1 VPGPNP
7 TLRQRELGTR
17 LRELRAEGGLT
28 VEQMAVQ
35 LLCSA
40 TKISRIETG
49 GRRVGLRD
57 VQDLCQ
63 LYRIDEQAADELMDL
78 ARQACEPGW
87 WTTYPDLRLSAYIGL
102 EHEAV
107 NITVFSMYTVP
118 ALLQST
124 NYAEA
129 LIIGGIPGRTAPSI
143 VQQRLEALLRRQDL
157 LSQSSPFRYCVLL
170 DEAVLRRLIGDQAIV
185 AEQLG
190 KILALAH
197 SGQATIQVIPFIAGA
212 HDGKDSNFELFEF
225 GETPLRPV
233 VFIEGRANSIYQER
247 PTEISACREA
257 LERLRDAALCPRE
270 SLELNDKVA
279 SAFERDNE

>member
-17 LRELRAEGGLT
+17 LRELRAECGLT
-28 VEQMAVQ
+28 VEQVAAQ

-49 GRRVGLRD
+49 GRRVSLRD
-57 VQDLCQ
+57 VRDLCQ

-78 ARQACEPGW
+78 ARQAREPGW
-87 WTTYPDLRLSAYIGL
+87 WTPYPDLRLSAYIGL

-118 ALLQST
+118 ALLQTT

-129 LIIGGIPGRTAPSI
+129 LITGGIPGRTPPSI

-157 LSQSSPFRYCVLL
+157 LSQPSPPRYRALL
-170 DEAVLRRLIGDQAIV
+170 DEAVLHRLIGNQAIM

-197 SGQATIQVIPFIAGA
+197 AGQATVQVIPFIAGA
-212 HDGKDSNFELFEF
+212 HGGKDSNFELFEF
-225 GETPLRPV
+225 GETSLQPV
-233 VFIEGRANSIYQER
+233 VFIEGQANSIYHER
-247 PTEISACREA
+247 PTEISAYREA
-257 LERLRDAALCPRE
+257 LDRLRDAALSPRE
-270 SLELNDKVA
+270 SLELVSKITN
-279 SAFERDNE
+279 AFEQVNE